1 MPVTSALVGNPM
13 NRANVVFGLVA
24 DPKDPF
30 FTRGVIKATL
40 QIFRAVRATPKIF
53 TSVMGVP

>member
-1 MPVTSALVGNPM
+1 MPVISALVGSPM
-13 NRANVVFGLVA
+13 NRTNVVFGLVA

-40 QIFRAVRATPKIF
+40 RIFRVVRATPRIF
-53 TSVMGVP
+53 TSVMGVS